1 MIRSGKMSLQI
12 TSGINTRIDF
22 FIFQTGDR
30 CALPFPRVICNAI
43 EGCIEEGLWLQAV
56 TIVTSNLSVSKF
68 PPAELLHIIMQ
79 EIMQVSEEFRINLI
93 QENEKNNFSKGVQ

>member
-1 MIRSGKMSLQI
+1 M
-12 TSGINTRIDF
+12 
-22 FIFQTGDR
+22 GDR
-30 CALPFPRVICNAI
+30 CALPFPKVICNAI

-79 EIMQVSEEFRINLI
+79 EIMQVSEKLKINRFRKIK
-93 QENEKNNFSKGVQ
+93 NEIFKRGIFGHMSQGGHLFHDKKIIF